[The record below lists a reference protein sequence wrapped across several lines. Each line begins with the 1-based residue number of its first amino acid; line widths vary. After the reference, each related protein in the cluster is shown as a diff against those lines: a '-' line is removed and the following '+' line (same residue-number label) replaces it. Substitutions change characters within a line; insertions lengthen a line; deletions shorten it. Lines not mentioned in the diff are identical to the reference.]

1 LGIFAGRP
9 QQVADY
15 RLKISVFL
23 FTAEPA
29 MKTFLPITLLLAAL
43 PALAQDIGTLTAD
56 TRKTVLPVVPKVV
69 NAMQEAVAEKG
80 VAGAIPVC
88 KEQAPELIKEKRKET
103 GWDIRRVSLKARN
116 AERGTPDLWEASVLA
131 DFDIRAAN
139 GEKPET
145 LEKSEI
151 VTIDG
156 KPVFRYMKALPVGE
170 VCLKCHG
177 PADGL
182 DAGLKAK
189 LSESYPHDKATGYSQ
204 GQIRGAL
211 TVKRPL

>member
-1 LGIFAGRP
+1 
-9 QQVADY
+9 
-15 RLKISVFL
+15 
-23 FTAEPA
+23 
-29 MKTFLPITLLLAAL
+29 MKTLLPMTLLLAAL
-43 PALAQDIGTLTAD
+43 PALAHDIGALTAE
-56 TRKTVLPVVPKVV
+56 TKKAVLPVVPKVV
-69 NAMQEAVAEKG
+69 NAMQEAVAAKG
-80 VAGAIPVC
+80 VAEAIPVC
-88 KEQAPELIKEKRKET
+88 KEQAPALIQEKRRET

-116 AERGTPDLWEASVLA
+116 DQRGTPDLWEARQLA
-131 DFDIRAAN
+131 DFNIRAAN

-156 KPVFRYMKALPVGE
+156 KPVLRYMKALPAGD

-177 PADGL
+177 PAESL
-182 DAGLKAK
+182 DPALKAK
-189 LSESYPHDKATGYSQ
+189 LAQTYPHDQATGYAK

>member
-1 LGIFAGRP
+1 
-9 QQVADY
+9 
-15 RLKISVFL
+15 
-23 FTAEPA
+23 
-29 MKTFLPITLLLAAL
+29 MKKLLSITLMLAAL
-43 PALAQDIGTLTAD
+43 PALAQDIGALTAD
-56 TRKTVLPVVPKVV
+56 TKKTVLPVVPKVV
-69 NAMQEAVAEKG
+69 AAMQEAVAEKG

-88 KEQAPELIKEKRKET
+88 KEQAPALIKEKRKET
-103 GWDIRRVSLKARN
+103 GWDIRRVSLRTRN
-116 AERGTPDLWEASVLA
+116 ADRATPDMWEVRQLA
-131 DFDIRAAN
+131 DFNIRAAN
-139 GEKPET
+139 GEKVDT

-156 KPVFRYMKALPVGE
+156 KPVFRYMKALPVSE